1 MSMDPKRPSRTGQQD
16 DNIDDLGRRPDGTEQ
31 DQPGAD
37 FDDDSVEVERED
49 EDLKDS
55 PNPSPMNPAFP

>member
-1 MSMDPKRPSRTGQQD
+1 MTIDPKRPPRTGQQD

-31 DQPGAD
+31 DQPGVD
-37 FDDDSVEVERED
+37 FDDDSVDVEREE
-49 EDLKDS
+49 EDLTES